1 MESSNQADLSHSPS
15 SNILKSPDN
24 QITKPIKKAQGL
36 VAAIIPAYNEGE
48 RIGALLAVLRHVD
61 SLAEIIVIDD
71 GSEDNT
77 NDEAT
82 KQAALDN
89 RIYIIQHKIN
99 QGKGQA
105 VFSGWEATRSPY
117 ILMLDGDLIGLT
129 PQHIRDL
136 LQPVLAGKADMS
148 LGLFRG
154 GRINTDLSHF
164 LTPWLTGQ
172 RCLRADLF
180 NYLSLDAASGY
191 GLETTLTV
199 LSHRYQLRCE
209 RVWLKGVT
217 HPPSEFH
224 RGIWGGIKARTRMY
238 AHVVRAWLKST
249 AWMEYLTRFGSTK

>member
-1 MESSNQADLSHSPS
+1 MESSIQSSASQYPS
-15 SNILKSPDN
+15 SPLSSSPDS
-24 QITKPIKKAQGL
+24 QITKPHKRAQGL

-48 RIGALLAVLRHVD
+48 RIGAMLATLRQVD
-61 SLAEIIVIDD
+61 ALAEIIVIDD

-77 NDEAT
+77 KEEVA
-82 KQAALDN
+82 KQAALDS
-89 RIYIIQHKIN
+89 RIHLILHERN

-105 VFSGWEATRSPY
+105 VFSGWEATRSPF

-129 PQHIRDL
+129 PRHIQDL
-136 LQPVLAGKADMS
+136 LQPVLVGRADMT

-180 NYLSLDAASGY
+180 KYLSLDAASGY
-191 GLETTLTV
+191 GLETAITV
-199 LSHRYQLRCE
+199 VSHQYQLRCD

-224 RGIWGGIKARTRMY
+224 RGVWRGIETRARMY
-238 AHVVRAWLKST
+238 AHVVRAWLKSI
-249 AWMEYLTRFGSTK
+249 AWMDHLTRFGSTK